1 MLHTVGP
8 PDAKP
13 RHVLC
18 KGAPKPLL
26 GSVGAGRLYGEVV
39 YIDVVNKCRG
49 SKN

>member
-1 MLHTVGP
+1 MVGS

-18 KGAPKPLL
+18 KGAPEPLL
-26 GSVGAGRLYGEVV
+26 GSAGAGRLYGEVMEV
-39 YIDVVNKCRG
+39 NVVNRYRG